1 MVAEVDSSFKF
12 FGFLAGNLIVNAS
25 RNCLKTKN
33 QAGICKDLFHNHSL
47 SLLTS
52 YQN

>member
-33 QAGICKDLFHNHSL
+33 QAGTYKDFFIIIPYHC
-47 SLLTS
+47 
-52 YQN
+52 

>member
-25 RNCLKTKN
+25 KDCLKTK
-33 QAGICKDLFHNHSL
+33 K
-47 SLLTS
+47 TS
-52 YQN
+52 S

>member
-25 RNCLKTKN
+25 KNCLETKN
-33 QAGICKDLFHNHSL
+33 QAGICKDFFLNHSL
-47 SLLTS
+47 LLLTS

>member
-25 RNCLKTKN
+25 KNCLKTKN
-33 QAGICKDLFHNHSL
+33 QAGKDLFPNYSL